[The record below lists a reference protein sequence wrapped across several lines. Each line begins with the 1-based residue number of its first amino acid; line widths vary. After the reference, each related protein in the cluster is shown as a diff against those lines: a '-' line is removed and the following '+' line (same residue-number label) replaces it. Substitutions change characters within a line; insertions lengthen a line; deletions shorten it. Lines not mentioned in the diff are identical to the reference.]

1 MKKLPLSVFL
11 YVQIAM
17 AIAVFGSLGWGAYA
31 TVVYVRT
38 APLFEVK
45 KLAVSGLKRVEENH
59 VIASAGIEMG
69 TNIFAVNLA
78 EIRERVEHLQSVHH
92 AIVQRVLPDQI
103 IIKVIERAP
112 IGLARI
118 RGEVVEFD
126 SDAELLDLDPASDA
140 SFPILNGLRQNDPA
154 GNAIKVGTYRMILE
168 ELGETELSEVHI
180 TDGGEVSVVSASDPL
195 MINLGASDFRNRWIR
210 YLQLKPQIQRQYP
223 QAVRVDL
230 RFKNQVIIR
239 MRDDETS
246 GMIVW
251 GGERR
256 TL

>member
-1 MKKLPLSVFL
+1 
-11 YVQIAM
+11 
-17 AIAVFGSLGWGAYA
+17 
-31 TVVYVRT
+31 
-38 APLFEVK
+38 
-45 KLAVSGLKRVEENH
+45 
-59 VIASAGIEMG
+59 
-69 TNIFAVNLA
+69 
-78 EIRERVEHLQSVHH
+78 
-92 AIVQRVLPDQI
+92 
-103 IIKVIERAP
+103 
-112 IGLARI
+112 
-118 RGEVVEFD
+118 
-126 SDAELLDLDPASDA
+126 
-140 SFPILNGLRQNDPA
+140 
-154 GNAIKVGTYRMILE
+154 MILE